1 MSGDLVFNV
10 FKVSSPL
17 GDWLA
22 AFEDK
27 ELIFLGSYD
36 LGKKLVESDL
46 ADFFH
51 KHYGFHLG
59 KFETA
64 KWTKG
69 NFWKQKHKI
78 KLQGSEF
85 QVKVWLELLKIPRG
99 KTLTYSQ
106 IATKLRQPKSVR
118 AVASAIGKNP
128 IAYYIPCHRVVGKN
142 GALLKYHWGPAVK
155 KSFLMAEGAL
165 DANS

>member
-1 MSGDLVFNV
+1 MADLVFNV
-10 FKVSSPL
+10 YKVSSPV
-17 GDWLA
+17 GEWLA

-36 LGKKLVESDL
+36 LGKKLVEDSL

-51 KHYGFHLG
+51 THYGFHLG
-59 KFETA
+59 KFQAA

-78 KLQGSEF
+78 KLQGTEF

-106 IATKLRQPKSVR
+106 VATKVRKPTGVR
-118 AVASAIGKNP
+118 AVASAVAKNP
-128 IAYYIPCHRVVGKN
+128 ICYYIPCHRVVGK
-142 GALLKYHWGPAVK
+142 GASKLKYHWGPQIK
-155 KSFLMAEGAL
+155 KSLLVSEGAMSA
-165 DANS
+165 DS